1 MAGSSQARKLL
12 PPLMPKNEK
21 EKRLRYAEAFGKAP
35 FMNCVFGNA
44 KKELRRRHLHEMKMT
59 ANGNGALTPR
69 PLRQGAESTRG
80 KNRSTRVTGSPDR
93 PNNDAGMTSVEE
105 EQRPKKRCFLPLG
118 RAQKST
124 LPGIRV
130 MPQRVQMNASAGF
143 QHPVPR
149 RGHRSHRLAETNFRA
164 DGRELVVPKTR
175 RAASRKEER
184 PARAFLGA
192 LLAELVP
199 DDQGNDEN
207 EDGKGRIPEGNR
219 HITRPGEG
227 NRRYNL

>member
-184 PARAFLGA
+184 PARAF
-192 LLAELVP
+192 
-199 DDQGNDEN
+199 
-207 EDGKGRIPEGNR
+207 
-219 HITRPGEG
+219 
-227 NRRYNL
+227 